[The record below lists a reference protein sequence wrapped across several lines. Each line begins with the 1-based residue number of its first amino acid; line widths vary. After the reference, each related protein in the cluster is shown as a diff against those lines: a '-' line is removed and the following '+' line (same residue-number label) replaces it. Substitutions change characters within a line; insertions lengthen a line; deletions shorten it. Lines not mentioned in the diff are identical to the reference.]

1 MLLWLTPPPAHPT
14 LSYVCSSFSGAD
26 ISCNDSRK
34 WMVVQCWWWWWWW
47 YMITLTVSSE
57 APLQP
62 NYTYYYSTI
71 LLLLPPSGQ
80 STLNPLSPWAAWL
93 HGSSSSRLDL
103 CKTIRPTGDRGRSIT
118 RLAGREMLIVQQSS
132 QLWRSFFTSDR
143 RLNSEVS
150 D

>member
-1 MLLWLTPPPAHPT
+1 M
-14 LSYVCSSFSGAD
+14 CSNFSGAD

-71 LLLLPPSGQ
+71 LLLPPSGQ

-118 RLAGREMLIVQQSS
+118 RLAEREMLIVQQSS